1 MITPVEAES
10 SSFHV
15 LSTGGDAPR
24 DRGEHGPPPPPVA
37 KPCEWRR
44 RLASQEPH
52 PLLSVGVRRLLDSEH
67 TFEGSKSG
75 VDPVREHDRIVR
87 PIDTPRLT
95 AATRGV
101 SQRMGDV
108 LNRAGAQWEP
118 RLLANLY
125 AAAALGAADAHGE
138 EHDLITQHYWIL
150 KRDLVIVND
159 LAAASIV
166 GRHGGS
172 AEHGDCPGCLQSLAL
187 GRVRSAIEW
196 TSAPG
201 WDQTSP
207 GSA

>member
-1 MITPVEAES
+1 
-10 SSFHV
+10 
-15 LSTGGDAPR
+15 
-24 DRGEHGPPPPPVA
+24 
-37 KPCEWRR
+37 
-44 RLASQEPH
+44 
-52 PLLSVGVRRLLDSEH
+52 VRQ
-67 TFEGSKSG
+67 
-75 VDPVREHDRIVR
+75 HDRIVR

-125 AAAALGAADAHGE
+125 AAAALHADDAHGE
-138 EHDLITQHYWIL
+138 EHGLITQHHAIL
-150 KRDLVIVND
+150 RSDLVVVLD

-172 AEHGDCPGCLQSLAL
+172 GQHGDCPGCLRSLAL
-187 GRVRSAIEW
+187 GRVRNAIEW

-201 WDQTSP
+201 WDRPRPASD
-207 GSA
+207 